1 MSVNHIRLLGN
12 RLLIKRAEA
21 ISTKNGI
28 LLPNSAQKKPEQ
40 GTVVAIGPG
49 KTGEEGSILPME
61 VSAGDT
67 VLFSSYSGMEV
78 TREDQDYLV
87 MSEDDILAII
97 QS

>member
-1 MSVNHIRLLGN
+1 MSVNHIRLLVN
-12 RLLIKRAEA
+12 RLLIKRSEA
-21 ISTKNGI
+21 VSSKNGV
-28 LLPNSAQKKPEQ
+28 LLPNSVQKKPEQ

-49 KTGEEGSILPME
+49 KTSEEGNVLPME
-61 VSAGDT
+61 VSLGDT

-97 QS
+97 Q

>member
-12 RLLIKRAEA
+12 RLLIRRAEA
-21 ISTKNGI
+21 VSTKNGV
-28 LLPNSAQKKPEQ
+28 LLPNSVQKKPEQ

-49 KTGEEGSILPME
+49 KPSEEGSVLPME
-61 VSAGDT
+61 VSMGDT

-97 QS
+97 Q

>member
-1 MSVNHIRLLGN
+1 MSVNYFRLLGN
-12 RLLIKRAEA
+12 RLLIKRAKA
-21 ISTKNGI
+21 LSTKNGV
-28 LLPNSAQKKPEQ
+28 LLPNSVQKKPEQ

-49 KTGEEGSILPME
+49 KTSEEGSVLPME
-61 VSAGDT
+61 VSTGDT

-97 QS
+97 Q